1 MPQKPRQSRFSGS
14 DAASDAISE
23 TTHPTPVT
31 AQLCFTLYSSSLTM
45 TKAFKP
51 LLNEIGLTYPQYLVL
66 LALGDAD
73 RPLSVSALGEQLF
86 LDSGTLT
93 PLLKRMESAG
103 LITRRRSTADER
115 LVELSLTEA
124 GHDTCRRAREIPA
137 VLGPATG
144 CSARELSELVSALQD
159 VRSALTRHLDA
170 VAGD

>member
-1 MPQKPRQSRFSGS
+1 MKVICIACPVSECGPPGHLPG
-14 DAASDAISE
+14 AAAR
-23 TTHPTPVT
+23 
-31 AQLCFTLYSSSLTM
+31 YG
-45 TKAFKP
+45 
-51 LLNEIGLTYPQYLVL
+51 N
-66 LALGDAD
+66 

-124 GHDTCRRAREIPA
+124 GHGTCRRAREIPA

-144 CSARELSELVSALQD
+144 CSARELSELVSALQG

>member
-1 MPQKPRQSRFSGS
+1 MPQKI
-14 DAASDAISE
+14 DALPEMTDL
-23 TTHPTPVT
+23 TPVA

-51 LLNEIGLTYPQYLVL
+51 LLKELGLTYPQYLVL
-66 LALGDAD
+66 LALGDAG
-73 RPLSVSALGEQLF
+73 RALTVSALGEQLF

-124 GHDTCRRAREIPA
+124 GHETCRRARTIPVA
-137 VLGPATG
+137 LGPATG
-144 CSARELSELVSALQD
+144 CSARQLSELVSALQG
-159 VRSALTRHLDA
+159 VRSALTRHLEA
-170 VAGD
+170 VTDV

>member
-1 MPQKPRQSRFSGS
+1 MPQKT
-14 DAASDAISE
+14 DALPEAMDL
-23 TTHPTPVT
+23 TPVT

-51 LLNEIGLTYPQYLVL
+51 LLNELGLTYPQYVVL
-66 LALGDAD
+66 LALGDAR
-73 RPLSVSALGEQLF
+73 RPLTVSALGEQLF

-93 PLLKRMESAG
+93 PLLKRMETAG

-115 LVELSLTEA
+115 LVELSLTDA

-144 CSARELSELVSALQD
+144 CSARELSELVSALQG

>member
-1 MPQKPRQSRFSGS
+1 MPQKT
-14 DAASDAISE
+14 DALPEAMDL
-23 TTHPTPVT
+23 TPVT

-51 LLNEIGLTYPQYLVL
+51 LLNELGLTYPQYVVL
-66 LALGDAD
+66 LALGDAG
-73 RPLSVSALGEQLF
+73 RPLTVSALGEQLF

-93 PLLKRMESAG
+93 PLLKRMETAG

-115 LVELSLTEA
+115 LVELSLTDA
-124 GHDTCRRAREIPA
+124 GHDTCRRAREIPV

-144 CSARELSELVSALQD
+144 CSARELSELVSALQG